1 MRAGL
6 PKPCFNMS
14 ATPGTARA
22 MQEHGL
28 YAAVVKKEAQEK
40 MLEMG
45 QVQYVISTSNK
56 GRLPQLESVRMRRK
70 AVERGIPLFT
80 SLDTANALANALT
93 SRYSL
98 GNVEL
103 VDINNMRTKHKKLTF
118 TKMRGTGNDY
128 LYFDCFDQTVE
139 SPE

>member
-1 MRAGL
+1 MFPSATKD
-6 PKPCFNMS
+6 KPEAIDCARKFAKLGFNIF

-56 GRLPQLESVRMRRK
+56 GRLPQLESVRMRRQGGRTRHP
-70 AVERGIPLFT
+70 AVHQP
-80 SLDTANALANALT
+80 
-93 SRYSL
+93 
-98 GNVEL
+98 
-103 VDINNMRTKHKKLTF
+103 
-118 TKMRGTGNDY
+118 
-128 LYFDCFDQTVE
+128 
-139 SPE
+139 